1 MTLTS
6 TDGLGS
12 GVAGVQYTV
21 DGSGTRSYTGPF
33 WVTGD
38 GTHTVTFR
46 AVDMLGKVEATQTIT
61 FVVDGSPPMSSMKL
75 TPAPIAGVYVNP
87 TVTLSSNDFVGGS
100 GTASIEYL
108 LDSGSWTTYSGPFQV
123 TGNGSHTIQFH
134 ATDNAG
140 NVEAIKTKSFTV
152 DGSGPVITITS
163 PAGTYTLNQS
173 VTPSYSCS
181 DSAGV
186 ASCSGPGTVDT
197 GSIGSKSYTVNASD
211 LVGNTSSLTR
221 TYNVVWPFTGFSVPS
236 SAKAGSQVK
245 VKFSLGGNRGTADR
259 VGARLGR
266 GQLLHAG
273 RPGLVS
279 ACDRPVVLNPVVL
292 GRAYTINWQ
301 TVSGWKNT
309 CRIYSLTLTD
319 GTKHTAVVRFT

>member
-1 MTLTS
+1 
-6 TDGLGS
+6 
-12 GVAGVQYTV
+12 
-21 DGSGTRSYTGPF
+21 
-33 WVTGD
+33 
-38 GTHTVTFR
+38 
-46 AVDMLGKVEATQTIT
+46 
-61 FVVDGSPPMSSMKL
+61 MSSMKL

-87 TVTLSSNDFVGGS
+87 TVTLSSNDFAGGS

-186 ASCSGPGTVDT
+186 GSCSGPGTVDT

-211 LVGNTSSLTR
+211 LLGNTSSLTR

-236 SAKAGSQVK
+236 SARAGSQVK
-245 VKFSLGGNRGTADR
+245 VKFSLGGNRGTAI
-259 VGARLGR
+259 
-266 GQLLHAG
+266 
-273 RPGLVS
+273 VS
-279 ACDRPVVLNPVVL
+279 AQGSAAVSCSTPVDPGSYPPVS
-292 GRAYTINWQ
+292 GQSFSTPSYSGGSYTINWQ
-301 TVSGWKNT
+301 SVSGWKNT
-309 CRIYSLTLTD
+309 CRIYSLTLAD